1 MPPNT
6 EKRIRLTLD
15 IPAKVRTKIDELAET
30 SGATSGAEVI
40 RRALSLYSLAL
51 EHTAEGGRLV
61 FRNREGAEEV
71 LRLL

>member
-1 MPPNT
+1 MSKA
-6 EKRIRLTLD
+6 EKRIRITLD
-15 IPAKVRTKIDELAET
+15 VPEKVRIKIEELAEA

-40 RRALSLYSLAL
+40 RRALALYSMAL

-61 FRNREGAEEV
+61 FRNPKGQEEV

>member
-1 MPPNT
+1 MPIT

-15 IPAKVRTKIDELAET
+15 VPAKVRTKLDELAET
-30 SGATSGAEVI
+30 SGATSSAEVI

-61 FRNREGAEEV
+61 FRNPDGAEEV

>member
-1 MPPNT
+1 MGNT
-6 EKRIRLTLD
+6 EKRIRLSLD
-15 IPAKVRTKIDELAET
+15 VPEKVRTKIEELAEA

-51 EHTAEGGRLV
+51 EHASEGGRIV
-61 FRNREGAEEV
+61 FRNPDGNEEV